1 MTNMSRLDVF
11 IARMTA
17 QAKCL
22 NWAAEAI
29 TDLPGPVFELGL
41 GNGRTYDHLRKLF
54 PSRDIFV
61 FDFTGKSHPD
71 CIPPEENLIL
81 GDVVEGLNKVQSRFK
96 GQVALVHADIGN
108 HDLAANEALGRIISP
123 LLVPLMQPAGI
134 IVSTDKY
141 YVDEWETLELP
152 QGVDGREGF
161 LYRT

>member
-1 MTNMSRLDVF
+1 MSRLDVF

-22 NWAAEAI
+22 NWGAGEI
-29 TDLPGPVFELGL
+29 RDLPGPVFELGL

-54 PSRDIFV
+54 PTRDIIV
-61 FDFTGKSHPD
+61 FDRSGKSHPD

-81 GDVVEGLNKVQSRFK
+81 GDMVENLEKVQSRFK
-96 GQVALVHADIGN
+96 GQVALVHADTGS

-123 LLVPLMQPAGI
+123 LLVPLMRPTGI

-141 YVDEWETLELP
+141 YTDEWEALELP
-152 QGVDGREGF
+152 DGVDPVEGF
-161 LYRT
+161 LYRA